1 MRIFTASFATE
12 TNTFSPIPTDR
23 RSFED
28 RLWFE
33 PGNHPDDA
41 TLCSAPMAVL
51 RRRAAAEGFE
61 LVEGLATFADPSGS
75 VSSEAYT
82 SIRDEIM
89 GQLAAAL
96 PVDAVVLG
104 LHGAMVAHGCDDCE
118 GDLLARARALAGA
131 DCVIAAE
138 MDPHCHL
145 SPLRMEMADL
155 LVCFKEYSHIDFVER
170 AEELVELTLRTVRGE
185 IRPVMRAWDCR
196 MIDRYPTFRPE
207 MRAFTDKLMSMEAH
221 SNLST
226 FSELDPEQLASTASQ
241 RDPAML
247 SISCVHGFMRAD
259 GEPDTPARS
268 ARMPRAANLKDI
280 HVAVEDVGA
289 AILVITDGDA
299 DKAARVAEELGR
311 EFFELR
317 GRTLPPYLSADEAI
331 EQAVAEREARGPAG
345 TGSPTLIIDTGDN
358 PGGGNPGDRT
368 VVLRRLLAHGV
379 TDAAFGPLFDPQA
392 VQFCHAVGRTLL
404 LPGLRAFLSTRAMVV
419 RTGRAGRADS
429 APFRGQDGGLGRRA
443 HRRACVGRC
452 ALGQPGAGVRRSR
465 GQRVRQLG
473 AGRADPA
480 AVRRRT
486 GGGGDSLQHARA
498 DLLADGVEQPWSRS
512 REICGHSDK
521 IGQVWPNDALLLI
534 L

>member
-1 MRIFTASFATE
+1 MGTTLGRPMRIFTASFATE

-33 PGNHPDDA
+33 PGEHPDDA

-221 SNLST
+221 SELST
-226 FSELDPEQLASTASQ
+226 FSELDLEQLASTASQ

-259 GEPDTPARS
+259 
-268 ARMPRAANLKDI
+268 
-280 HVAVEDVGA
+280 VEDVGA

-345 TGSPTLIIDTGDN
+345 AGSPTLIIDTGDN

-368 VVLRRLLAHGV
+368 VVLRRLMAHGV
-379 TDAAFGPLFDPQA
+379 SDAAFGPIYDPQA

-404 LPGLRAFLSTRAMVV
+404 LPGLRAFLST
-419 RTGRAGRADS
+419 TSNDRAGRPGRARRFSS
-429 APFRGQDGGLGRRA
+429 ASGAKRRPWA
-443 HRRACVGRC
+443 ASPSSRLCRLLRSRPTCR
-452 ALGQPGAGVRRSR
+452 RRS
-465 GQRVRQLG
+465 
-473 AGRADPA
+473 AGSRTTSPA
-480 AVRRRT
+480 TWGRPR
-486 GGGGDSLQHARA
+486 
-498 DLLADGVEQPWSRS
+498 
-512 REICGHSDK
+512 
-521 IGQVWPNDALLLI
+521 
-534 L
+534 